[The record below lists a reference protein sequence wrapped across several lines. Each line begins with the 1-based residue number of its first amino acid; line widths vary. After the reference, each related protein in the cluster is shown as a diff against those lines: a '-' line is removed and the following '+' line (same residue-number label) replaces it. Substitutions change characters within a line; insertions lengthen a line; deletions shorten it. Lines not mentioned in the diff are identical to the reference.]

1 MEVIMASQFKLATG
15 AIMLGEIQEF
25 GSFTFAAQRY
35 ICRSLDVSYVPD
47 WSVEEWADTAREAD
61 DMRTQMQVYALL
73 PGIREWMPL
82 EKADLNAEAFLF
94 PLITVT
100 AFDLSCRCLD
110 SFSAYR
116 FLYERLL
123 GPMVRPWLSSAF
135 AAAAALPHFS
145 ADERSALLASAAAEV
160 TDQWSPDEPSFY
172 PQWVGILEAIA
183 A

>member
-47 WSVEEWADTAREAD
+47 RSVEEWADTAREAD

-116 FLYERLL
+116 FLY
-123 GPMVRPWLSSAF
+123 
-135 AAAAALPHFS
+135 HFS
-145 ADERSALLASAAAEV
+145 AVERSALLASAAAEV

>member
-1 MEVIMASQFKLATG
+1 MASQFKLATG

-25 GSFTFAAQRY
+25 GSFNFAAQRY
-35 ICRSLDVSYVPD
+35 ICRSLDVSYFRYQSP
-47 WSVEEWADTAREAD
+47 EEWARTAREAD
-61 DMRTQMQVYALL
+61 DIRAQMQVYALL
-73 PGIREWMPL
+73 PGIRDSMPH
-82 EKADLNAEAFLF
+82 EEAHFNAECFLL
-94 PLITVT
+94 PLIAVT

-110 SFSAYR
+110 SFAAYR

-145 ADERSALLASAAAEV
+145 ADERSALLASVGAAL
-160 TDQWSPDEPSFY
+160 TDQWSPVEPAFY
-172 PQWVGILEAIA
+172 PQWVGILESIA